1 MPGGPVPIRS
11 GCSARLQ
18 GSMILILT
26 VPESLRTSRCSF
38 SRGITDQRAFFLTLD
53 GVQAL
58 TLSDIKVGR
67 VTSDVLVMGGGA
79 TGQLAAAYLRMR
91 FPNLKVA
98 VVEGPHKNRPIV
110 GESFVEITVDFL
122 LELGLGA
129 HLIDKHYPKYGLTYY
144 FKPDIDHPADRTYVV
159 DEAPTVPP
167 LLSFQVNRFTLD
179 RELRERN
186 LANGVHLIDGTA
198 AGVNLN
204 ERDGLHTV
212 TVQDPAQ
219 QRYEVRARWLI
230 DATGRNRV
238 LAKLLQLYEPVN
250 EQKNVFWFR
259 LTNFDPGILDRIH
272 AVKKQNRAFVP
283 YFATHHF
290 FGNGNWI
297 WCIPMRS
304 PDNLPLISI
313 GITYR
318 KDIYPYGEIRTMEQ
332 FLQCVG
338 REHEVIVELARSG
351 TVVDTNSYSSYMW
364 ECRQRYSPDRWYIIG
379 DAGDTVD
386 PLYSVGM
393 ALSSVQIR
401 QIAAIIERASHGF
414 DTAEFTKDLD
424 TAITMLQR
432 AVTRDTTQL
441 YECMRDAYQCH
452 LRVHLAVTEIFHLAL
467 PLLMNDYF
475 WDPLGVK
482 VINRFLTLRSLQDDI
497 KSFQSL
503 IREVCSDPKNRE
515 LKNFIKVQSGASMNS
530 QFYEYHR
537 DEDIPGSLARMLF
550 SLARLRL
557 VLLRKL
563 GWRGLIRF
571 SQHRSLLKDVVRG
584 LVLMLFRGAKLRESS
599 LVRMALGAR
608 EAGFAAEEVAPAP
621 TQLENVSS

>member
-1 MPGGPVPIRS
+1 VQIFPRIVDRRPFF
-11 GCSARLQ
+11 
-18 GSMILILT
+18 LIL
-26 VPESLRTSRCSF
+26 E
-38 SRGITDQRAFFLTLD
+38 

-58 TLSDIKVGR
+58 TLSDNKEGPE
-67 VTSDVLVMGGGA
+67 TSDVLVMGGGA

-110 GESFVEITVDFL
+110 GESFVEITIDFL
-122 LELGLGA
+122 LELGLG
-129 HLIDKHYPKYGLTYY
+129 HYLVEKHYPKYGLTYY

-167 LLSFQVNRFTLD
+167 LLSFQVNRFTFD
-179 RELRERN
+179 REVRERN
-186 LANGVHLIDGTA
+186 VANDVHLIDGTVT
-198 AGVNLN
+198 GVNLN
-204 ERDGLHTV
+204 AGDGLHTV
-212 TVQDPAQ
+212 AVQDSTQ

-238 LAKLLQLYEPVN
+238 LAKLLQLQEPVT
-250 EQKNVFWFR
+250 EHKNVFWFR
-259 LTNFDPGILDRIH
+259 LTNFDPRILARIR

-290 FGNGNWI
+290 FGKGNWI

-318 KDIYPYGEIRTMEQ
+318 KEIYPYGEVRTMEQ
-332 FLQCVG
+332 FLHCVG
-338 REHEVIVELARSG
+338 REHEAIVELVRSG
-351 TVVDTNSYSSYMW
+351 TVADSNFYSSYMW

-393 ALSSVQIR
+393 ALSTVQIR
-401 QIAAIIERASHGF
+401 QIAAIIERDTYGF

-432 AVTRDTTQL
+432 AVTRETTQL
-441 YECMRDAYQCH
+441 YECMQDAYQCH

-497 KSFQSL
+497 KSFQAL
-503 IREVCSDPKNRE
+503 IREVGSDPKNRE
-515 LKNFIKVQSGASMNS
+515 LQNFIKVQSGASMNS

-537 DEDIPGSLARMLF
+537 DQDIPASLSRMLF

-557 VLLRKL
+557 ALLRKL
-563 GWRGLIRF
+563 GRRGLIRF
-571 SQHRSLLKDVVRG
+571 SQQRSLLKDVFRL
-584 LVLMLFRGAKLRESS
+584 LVLLLFHGTKLRESR
-599 LVRMALGAR
+599 LVRMAFRERSGGASDR
-608 EAGFAAEEVAPAP
+608 RA
-621 TQLENVSS
+621 TLQLRDSNGMRCA

>member
-1 MPGGPVPIRS
+1 
-11 GCSARLQ
+11 
-18 GSMILILT
+18 
-26 VPESLRTSRCSF
+26 
-38 SRGITDQRAFFLTLD
+38 
-53 GVQAL
+53 
-58 TLSDIKVGR
+58 

-110 GESFVEITVDFL
+110 GESFVEITIDFL

-129 HLIDKHYPKYGLTYY
+129 YLVEKHYPKYGLTYY
-144 FKPDIDHPADRTYVV
+144 FKPDIDDPADRTYVV

-167 LLSFQVNRFTLD
+167 MLSFQANRFTLD
-179 RELRERN
+179 REVRERN
-186 LANGVHLIDGTA
+186 VANGVHLIDGTV

-204 ERDGLHTV
+204 AGDGLHTV

-219 QRYEVRARWLI
+219 QRYEFRGRWLI

-238 LAKLLQLYEPVN
+238 LAKLLQLHEPVH

-259 LTNFDPGILDRIH
+259 LTNFDAGILDRIR

-290 FGNGNWI
+290 FGKGNWI

-304 PDNLPLISI
+304 PDNLSLISI

-318 KDIYPYGEIRTMEQ
+318 KDCYPYGEVRTMEQ
-332 FLQCVG
+332 FLQRVG
-338 REHEVIVELARSG
+338 REHEVIVELVRSG
-351 TVVDTNSYSSYMW
+351 TVADTNFYSSYMW

-393 ALSSVQIR
+393 ALSTVQIR
-401 QIAAIIERASHGF
+401 QIAAIIERDSHGF

-424 TAITMLQR
+424 TAITTLQR

-441 YECMRDAYQCH
+441 YECMQDAYQCH

-467 PLLMNDYF
+467 PLLMNDYY
-475 WDPLGVK
+475 WDPLGVQ

-497 KSFQSL
+497 KGFQGL
-503 IREVCSDPKNRE
+503 IREVGADPKNRE
-515 LKNFIKVQSGASMNS
+515 LQNFIKVQSGASMNS

-537 DEDIPGSLARMLF
+537 DQDIPVSLSRMLF

-557 VLLRKL
+557 ALLRKL

-571 SQHRSLLKDVVRG
+571 SQHRSLLKDVIRG
-584 LVLMLFRGAKLRESS
+584 LVLSIFHGTKLRESR
-599 LVRMALGAR
+599 LVRMGFRERSGGASDR
-608 EAGFAAEEVAPAP
+608 RATLQVRDSDEVRC
-621 TQLENVSS
+621 V